1 MNLIINHK
9 LWADQGKEFYD
20 KLIQEWLDIDNIL
33 MYYTR
38 NEGKSVISEKFM
50 KTLKAKI
57 YKKSNS

>member
-20 KLIQEWLDIDNIL
+20 KLMQEWLDIDNIL

-50 KTLKAKI
+50 KTLKSKI

>member
-20 KLIQEWLDIDNIL
+20 KLMQEWLDIDNIL

-38 NEGKSVISEKFM
+38 NEGKSLISEKFM

>member
-20 KLIQEWLDIDNIL
+20 KLMQKWLDIHNIL

-38 NEGKSVISEKFM
+38 NEGKSVISERFM
-50 KTLKAKI
+50 KILKAKI

>member
-20 KLIQEWLDIDNIL
+20 KLMQEWLDVDNIL

>member
-20 KLIQEWLDIDNIL
+20 KLMQEWLDIHDIL
-33 MYYTR
+33 MYCTR
-38 NEGKSVISEKFM
+38 NEGNSAISERFM

>member
-20 KLIQEWLDIDNIL
+20 KLMQEWLDIDNIL

-38 NEGKSVISEKFM
+38 NEGKSVMSEKFM

>member
-20 KLIQEWLDIDNIL
+20 KLMQEWLDIDNIL

-38 NEGKSVISEKFM
+38 NESKSVISEKFM

>member
-1 MNLIINHK
+1 MNLNINHK

-20 KLIQEWLDIDNIL
+20 KLMQEWLDIDNIL